1 MHFSSLSVAF
11 SALGS
16 PVQRHTKTVG
26 RRRLT
31 WPSHGLLPV
40 ATNSFGTLQRTQSHM
55 EDAAHRREEEN
66 GARSRVRA
74 LVAVVA
80 CALAAAV
87 ALGNAAA
94 WRRVSRTALTGA
106 ADFNSISGKATIF
119 WGEED
124 GAPGRYPPEYAA
136 QLKKMRRLV
145 KRVKMNN
152 DRSVK
157 SASALP
163 CARRRHRV
171 GCRRESLAPRACA
184 RADGVHRLCCARR
197 AKVMLKEEEA
207 TIREIE
213 REMDTTAEDAEERLM
228 TNVDNF
234 KPAIAQLETRAGP
247 PGPPGPQGFKGKN
260 GFNGWRG
267 LNGHPGQPGRPGRP
281 GPIGPQG
288 PPGMC
293 CCAPRAPSSLAHA

>member
-1 MHFSSLSVAF
+1 M
-11 SALGS
+11 
-16 PVQRHTKTVG
+16 TKGQV
-26 RRRLT
+26 
-31 WPSHGLLPV
+31 
-40 ATNSFGTLQRTQSHM
+40 M
-55 EDAAHRREEEN
+55 EDAAHRREEEKHH
-66 GARSRVRA
+66 AHSRVRA

-80 CALAAAV
+80 CAVVAAV
-87 ALGNAAA
+87 ALGSAAA
-94 WRRVSRTALTGA
+94 WRRGGRTALTGA

-163 CARRRHRV
+163 CELSRQRM
-171 GCRRESLAPRACA
+171 GCRRASRAPRASA
-184 RADGVHRLCCARR
+184 RADSVHRRCFARR
-197 AKVMLKEEEA
+197 AKVMLEEEKA

-247 PGPPGPQGFKGKN
+247 PGPPGPQGFEGKN
-260 GFNGWRG
+260 GFDGWSG

-293 CCAPRAPSSLAHA
+293 SCAPLAPSSLADA